1 MTYSAWAPLAGY
13 TDLVLLVVRIILGGT
28 MAHYG
33 WPKVKDPRTNA
44 EDIAAAGFRLL
55 LFALALTLLAFGA
68 GAYAIV

>member
-33 WPKVKDPRTNA
+33 WPKVKDPARNVRGTLRGGDGVSRA
-44 EDIAAAGFRLL
+44 RLERPHRL
-55 LFALALTLLAFGA
+55 PRAPG
-68 GAYAIV
+68 